1 VVGDWGYVVAGYGLT
16 ATALVAYIVSLRRR
30 ADALGRS
37 RGRPDE
43 EEAR

>member
-16 ATALVAYIVSLRRR
+16 AAALVAYVVSLRRR

-37 RGRPDE
+37 RSRPHEDE
-43 EEAR
+43 VD